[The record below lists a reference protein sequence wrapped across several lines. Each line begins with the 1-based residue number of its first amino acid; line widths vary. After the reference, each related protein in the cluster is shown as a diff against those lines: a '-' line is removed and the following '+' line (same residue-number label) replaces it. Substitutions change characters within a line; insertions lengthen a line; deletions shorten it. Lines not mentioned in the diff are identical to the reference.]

1 MSILEVQNVC
11 KKYKDKTVLND
22 VSFKVEE
29 GEVLAIIGPS
39 GSGKTT
45 LLRCINQLEK
55 INSGNIIVNDKH
67 LIKENKN
74 GKAIYNNKEILKQI
88 NLETGIVFQN
98 YNLFPHLSV
107 KKNLTNPLRCV
118 LKKNK
123 EEAEKIALEILEK
136 MDLKNKV
143 DSYPCELSGGQ
154 QQRVSIARAMV
165 MKPKI
170 LFLDEP
176 TSALDPELTVEVLK
190 IIRKV
195 AREKQTMVIVTH
207 EIFFVEKIADRVI
220 FMEDGKIV
228 EEGTAKELIENSKEE
243 RVRRF
248 INIVKTEEKP
258 IKK

>member
-11 KKYKDKTVLND
+11 KKYKEKTVLND

-55 INSGNIIVNDKH
+55 INSGNIIVNDKP

-74 GKAIYNNKEILKQI
+74 GKVIYNNKEILKQI

-107 KKNLTNPLRCV
+107 KQNLINPLRWV
-118 LKKNK
+118 LKKSK
-123 EEAEKIALEILEK
+123 DEAERIALEILGK
-136 MDLKNKV
+136 MELINKV

-176 TSALDPELTVEVLK
+176 TSALDPELTVDVLK
-190 IIRKV
+190 IIGKV
-195 AREKQTMVIVTH
+195 AKEKQTMVIVTH
-207 EIFFVEKIADRVI
+207 EIFFVEKIANRVI
-220 FMEDGKIV
+220 FMEDGKII
-228 EEGTAKELIENSKEE
+228 EEGTVRELLENSREE

-248 INIVKTEEKP
+248 INIVKTDEKL
-258 IKK
+258 IKR